1 MNTLL
6 TIFGSGLCPLFGGEN
21 LGEVIVFCVLAL
33 FIIVF
38 SVMTVTTTRLV
49 RAATYL
55 LFVLFATAGLYFLLG
70 YTFLASVQVM
80 VYAGGIVVLYV
91 FAVLLTSGEG
101 DRVAKLNRSKFF
113 AGLGTAIVG
122 GAIVLFITLKHRFV
136 TVATDMTPVEGD
148 IHSLGHQLLSSDKFG
163 YLLPFEAVSVL
174 LLACIIGGVLI
185 ARKR

>member
-70 YTFLASVQVM
+70 YTFPCFSTGHGVCRWH
-80 VYAGGIVVLYV
+80 VVLYV

-101 DRVAKLNRSKFF
+101 DRVAKLKRSKFF